1 MKNISKY
8 PDFWLKAHYF
18 TIKTLFLVKLD
29 DKVNIHQSISTYPS
43 SIDHS
48 YLRGISKT
56 AKKCKKIKKN
66 VYIPHEIHKNHVK
79 TYDFDL

>member
-18 TIKTLFLVKLD
+18 TIKNIVLVKLD

-48 YLRGISKT
+48 YWKGGSLKLRKN
-56 AKKCKKIKKN
+56 AKNKEKL
-66 VYIPHEIHKNHVK
+66 
-79 TYDFDL
+79 TYTT